1 MAKSLL
7 ERIKAKP
14 PAGPKIPKWWIKLAV
29 ENPKASKEIEDA
41 ADAFWRGDLR
51 PQCRC
56 LMELVR
62 QMEEEGPKLGIEKS
76 ETGWKSFINS
86 RKPKANG

>member
-14 PAGPKIPKWWIKLAV
+14 PAGPRIPKWWVKL
-29 ENPKASKEIEDA
+29 EREHPKEHKSICEA
-41 ADAFWRGDLR
+41 ADAFWSGELSH
-51 PQCRC
+51 RC
-56 LMELVR
+56 EGIMAMVR
-62 QMEEEGPKLGIEKS
+62 EFEEEGPKLGIYKS
-76 ETGWKSFINS
+76 ETGWKDFINS